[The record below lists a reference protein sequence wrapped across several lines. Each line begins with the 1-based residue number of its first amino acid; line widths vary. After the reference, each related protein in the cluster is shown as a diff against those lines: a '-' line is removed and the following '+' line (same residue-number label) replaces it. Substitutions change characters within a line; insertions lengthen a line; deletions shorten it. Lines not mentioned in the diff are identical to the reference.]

1 MVKSIGLI
9 GVPSSMGAFAPGQ
22 EKAPRALREAGL
34 VQRLTQAGVAVV
46 DYGDSAVRRWFPD
59 PSRRA
64 AQHATVVAKVAEET
78 ARRVSRAIE
87 EKQTPVVLGGD
98 CTIELGTVAGF
109 LRGHHRVG
117 LIYFDLHPD
126 LNVPDA
132 VPDGALDWMG
142 LAHLIGEEGALP
154 ELYLTGST
162 APMLRTDDVV
172 LLGYGPEHTTTFE
185 SGVIDRRGIRAI
197 PVDAVAAMPQQ
208 AATAALAALP
218 SQVDHVLVHFD
229 VDIVDFTDLPLSEER
244 VRNRGLSFA
253 RAIQVLGVLTADE
266 RFAALTVTEVN
277 PDHGAEDGSTIEIFA
292 AGLVNAL
299 SGYSVTK
306 FGAAI
311 DVDA

>member
-34 VQRLTQAGVAVV
+34 VQRLTRAGVAVV
-46 DYGDSAVRRWFPD
+46 DYGDSTVRRWFPD

-64 AQHATVVAKVAEET
+64 AQHLTVVAKVAEET
-78 ARRVSRAIE
+78 AQRVSRAIE
-87 EKQTPVVLGGD
+87 ETQTPVVLGGD

-109 LRGHHRVG
+109 LRGNHRIG

-142 LAHLIGEEGALP
+142 LAHLIGEEGTLP

-162 APMLRTDDVV
+162 APMHRTDDVV

-218 SQVDHVLVHFD
+218 SHVDHVLVHFD
-229 VDIVDFTDLPLSEER
+229 VDIIDFTDLPLSEER
-244 VRNRGLSFA
+244 VRNQGLSFA
-253 RAIQVLGVLTADE
+253 QAIQVLGVLTADE

-306 FGAAI
+306 FGTAI
-311 DVDA
+311 DVGA

>member
-1 MVKSIGLI
+1 MVKSVGLI

-46 DYGDSAVRRWFPD
+46 AFGDSAVRRWFPD
-59 PSRRA
+59 PSHRA
-64 AQHATVVAKVAEET
+64 AQHASVVAKVAGET
-78 ARRVSRAIE
+78 AQRVSRAIE
-87 EKQTPVVLGGD
+87 DKQTPIVLGGD

-109 LRGHHRVG
+109 LRDNHRVG

-126 LNVPDA
+126 LNVPHA

-142 LAHLIGEEGALP
+142 LAHLLGEEGALT
-154 ELYLTGST
+154 ELNLTGST

-185 SGVIDRRGIRAI
+185 TGVIERRGIRTI

-208 AATAALAALP
+208 AATAALEALP
-218 SQVDHVLVHFD
+218 GQVDQVLVHFD

-244 VRNRGLSFA
+244 VRNQGLRFA
-253 RAIQVLGVLTADE
+253 QAIQVLNVLAADE

-292 AGLVNAL
+292 AGLVKAL
-299 SGYSVTK
+299 SGNSVTK
-306 FGAAI
+306 IGAAI